1 MEDGGRVE
9 REVYPGED
17 QCDVWKEAAVM
28 RWTLRANM
36 NEVGVRRGGVEDVEM
51 SLNTILFAGYYS
63 GIES

>member
-28 RWTLRANM
+28 RWTLR
-36 NEVGVRRGGVEDVEM
+36 RGGVEDVEM

-63 GIES
+63 GLES